1 VVDYQLVPSQHAL
14 LSIEAAVNADTFA
27 ANVEGY
33 IRVVHLAIIIPD
45 AMSCCAMAFGAL
57 GLGVR

>member
-1 VVDYQLVPSQHAL
+1 
-14 LSIEAAVNADTFA
+14 
-27 ANVEGY
+27 
-33 IRVVHLAIIIPD
+33 LAIIIPD